1 MRCRVLENLPL
12 NALETTYTTVFLWNA
27 QCHCYFYCF
36 CSTPPPPP
44 PFICLFSLV
53 FGYLLQHRIVC
64 AGLLTGLVIDSGD
77 GVTHVVNYL
86 RSIHS

>member
-1 MRCRVLENLPL
+1 ML
-12 NALETTYTTVFLWNA
+12 NVIVISIAAA
-27 QCHCYFYCF
+27 QH
-36 CSTPPPPP
+36 PPPP